1 MSGGHQ
7 QTRVTKKRLNVFE
20 IFGNLFFVYIA
31 YTPRACDGARCR
43 LAKGDDRDALIFDAP
58 HTYAAACMGDAVV
71 CRLIFRKRVSDEVLI
86 FAAVNC
92 CSIYTIII
100 AKLRLLPLLA

>member
-1 MSGGHQ
+1 MEAYREADDVRGPP
-7 QTRVTKKRLNVFE
+7 TNPRDKKRLNVFE

-58 HTYAAACMGDAVV
+58 HTCCGLYG
-71 CRLIFRKRVSDEVLI
+71 R
-86 FAAVNC
+86 C
-92 CSIYTIII
+92 CS
-100 AKLRLLPLLA
+100 L